1 MTTRLCLLTATLL
14 TGLAGP
20 AAAQGAREKSP
31 LPATATWE
39 LRPLERL
46 FRVVKTD
53 YEEGRRVV
61 RWTLATREGYRTL
74 DFMRL
79 LDREPFSFTFYD
91 EEMRELA
98 ATQLRSRDFRGIPS
112 TRSMNEGTRLEVE
125 LALPKSMP
133 KVKKVVLT
141 RGKG

>member
-1 MTTRLCLLTATLL
+1 MKMRLSFIALL
-14 TGLAGP
+14 LAAAP
-20 AAAQGAREKSP
+20 VAAQGRREKSP

-53 YEEGRRVV
+53 YEEGRQVV

-74 DFMRL
+74 DFTRL
-79 LDREPFSFTFYD
+79 LDREPFTFTFYD

-98 ATQLRSRDFRGIPS
+98 TTQLRSRDFRGIPS
-112 TRSMNEGTRLEVE
+112 ARTMNEGTRLELE